1 MVMVFH
7 FAFLL
12 FLAAGS
18 LLAWRWPRLV
28 AFHLP
33 SVAWGLVSISAGL
46 DCPLTP
52 VEKQLRRSAGEQG
65 YAGGFVDHYI
75 EGVIYPEH
83 YTPLLRVLIATAVV
97 VGYLRLIRSPSS
109 VAESPP
115 APAAIAASTA
125 AWISRTCT
133 MGVDSDSSP
142 DATSGLP
149 PLPDWE
155 KVKR

>member
-1 MVMVFH
+1 MLSRVAADVVMALH

-33 SVAWGLVSISAGL
+33 SVAWGVVSITAGL

-52 VEKQLRRSAGEQG
+52 LEKELRRSAGEQG

-75 EGVIYPEH
+75 EGVVYPEH
-83 YTPLLRVLIATAVV
+83 YTPLLRALIATAVV
-97 VGYLRLIRSPSS
+97 VGHLAPLMRS
-109 VAESPP
+109 
-115 APAAIAASTA
+115 AAHARDIGSFQH
-125 AWISRTCT
+125 R
-133 MGVDSDSSP
+133 
-142 DATSGLP
+142 
-149 PLPDWE
+149 PLWWRRRE
-155 KVKR
+155 G